1 MGRVVR
7 RLPVWVDFGG
17 AHLMV
22 AGSFGRPPPRPGM
35 AAHSVRTWRAAV
47 GLAAALA
54 LGQVMRRII

>member
-17 AHLMV
+17 ADVML
-22 AGSFGRPPPRPGM
+22 AGGCGRPPPQVGM
-35 AAHSVRTWRAAV
+35 AAHSVRTWRAVV

-54 LGQVMRRII
+54 LGQVTRRII